1 MAIEAVIFDLD
12 GTVLDNEMDWEQAFT
27 TVMAKYQIMSKF
39 RLENG
44 WVHEPGIGLGSN
56 WRRVL
61 SENGE
66 YSPEIERKLTGET
79 VDEYRKLV
87 ADLQV
92 KLRDGL
98 EDVMAVISEKNL
110 LTALSTGS
118 TWGIVEKELEA
129 LNLILAFGVT
139 TTGEEVIIS
148 KPDPEIYLLTAQKL
162 DIDPRNCLVVEDA
175 IAGVRAA
182 KEIEMKAACLISGY
196 AQETVLQSIGTDY
209 LLKDIS
215 DLKQIVGNI
224 E

>member
-12 GTVLDNEMDWEQAFT
+12 GTVLDNEPDWEQAFR

-66 YSPEIERKLTGET
+66 YSFENERKLTGET
-79 VDEYRKLV
+79 VDEYQKLV
-87 ADLQV
+87 GDLQV
-92 KLRDGL
+92 KLRNGL
-98 EDVMAVISEKNL
+98 EEAMSAISEKNL

-139 TTGEEVIIS
+139 TTGEEVIAP
-148 KPDPEIYLLTAQKL
+148 KPDPEIYLLTARKL
-162 DIDPRNCLVVEDA
+162 DVDPRNCLVIEDA
-175 IAGVRAA
+175 VAGVRAA
-182 KEIEMKAACLISGY
+182 KEIEMKTACLVSGY
-196 AQETVLQSIGTDY
+196 APETVLKSIETDF
-209 LLKDIS
+209 LLKDML
-215 DLKQIVGNI
+215 DLKEIIIGF